1 VAILNGCFSAD
12 LSALWSLQNEES
24 DTLSEIQGFL
34 VTTVLSSTN
43 RRSKPSPFWPYQ
55 SLLRM
60 IRLQNVNKNYG
71 GRPALV
77 NINLHIALGEFAFLV
92 GPSGAGKSTLMRL
105 LYREETPTNGN
116 VFIGG
121 VNLNRLHAGQI
132 PLLRRRLGII
142 FQDFKLLPSQTVFNN
157 VAYVL
162 RALGVD
168 EKEVAK
174 RVNSAL
180 AVVNLEHKSDA
191 YPTELSGGEQ
201 QRVGIARAIVNGPP
215 VLLADEPTGNLDP
228 ATSLEI
234 VQLLERI
241 SQRGTT
247 VLIST
252 HDQPIVNA
260 MRRRVIA
267 LKNGELVADV
277 DNGIYELEMS

>member
-1 VAILNGCFSAD
+1 
-12 LSALWSLQNEES
+12 
-24 DTLSEIQGFL
+24 
-34 VTTVLSSTN
+34 
-43 RRSKPSPFWPYQ
+43 
-55 SLLRM
+55 M
-60 IRLQNVNKNYG
+60 IRLQNVHKEYNGK
-71 GRPALV
+71 PALID
-77 NINLHIALGEFAFLV
+77 INLHVGVGEFAFLV

-105 LYREETPTNGN
+105 LYREEVPSQGT
-116 VFIGG
+116 VSIGG
-121 VNLNRLHAGQI
+121 VNLTRLSKRQV

-142 FQDFKLLPSQTVFNN
+142 FQDYKLLPRQTVFDN

-168 EKEVAK
+168 EDEVKK

-180 AVVNLEHKSDA
+180 NIVTLEDKAGSLPHN
-191 YPTELSGGEQ
+191 LSGGEQ

-228 ATSLEI
+228 QTSLEI

-260 MRRRVIA
+260 MRRRVIS
-267 LKNGELVADV
+267 LNQGQVVADV
-277 DNGIYELEMS
+277 QSGRYELEVKA

>member
-1 VAILNGCFSAD
+1 VI
-12 LSALWSLQNEES
+12 ALPRRRLK
-24 DTLSEIQGFL
+24 
-34 VTTVLSSTN
+34 VTDV
-43 RRSKPSPFWPYQ
+43 
-55 SLLRM
+55 
-60 IRLQNVNKNYG
+60 IRLQNVCKDYA
-71 GRPALV
+71 GRPALT

-105 LYREETPTNGN
+105 LYREEAPTRGS
-116 VFIGG
+116 VLIGG
-121 VNLNRLHAGQI
+121 VNLTKVQKGQV

-142 FQDFKLLPSQTVFNN
+142 FQDYRLLPRQTVFNN
-157 VAYVL
+157 VAYIL
-162 RALGVD
+162 RALGLD
-168 EKEVAK
+168 EKQVAK

-180 AVVNLEHKSDA
+180 CVVNLDNKGDA
-191 YPTELSGGEQ
+191 YPDELSGGEQ

-234 VQLLERI
+234 MQLLERI

-260 MRRRVIA
+260 MRKRVIS
-267 LKNGELVADV
+267 LRGGEIVSDV
-277 DNGIYELEMS
+277 DSGVYDDGVYEVESKG

>member
-1 VAILNGCFSAD
+1 
-12 LSALWSLQNEES
+12 
-24 DTLSEIQGFL
+24 
-34 VTTVLSSTN
+34 
-43 RRSKPSPFWPYQ
+43 
-55 SLLRM
+55 M
-60 IRLQNVNKNYG
+60 IRLQNVYKTYG

-105 LYREETPTNGN
+105 LYREEKPTSGN

-121 VNLNRLHAGQI
+121 VNLNRLYAGQI

-180 AVVNLEHKSDA
+180 AVVNLEHKWDA

-260 MRRRVIA
+260 MRRRVIC
-267 LKNGELVADV
+267 LKGGELVGDV
-277 DNGIYELEMS
+277 DNGVYEVEMT

>member
-1 VAILNGCFSAD
+1 
-12 LSALWSLQNEES
+12 
-24 DTLSEIQGFL
+24 
-34 VTTVLSSTN
+34 
-43 RRSKPSPFWPYQ
+43 
-55 SLLRM
+55 M
-60 IRLQNVNKNYG
+60 IRLQNVFKDYG

-105 LYREETPTNGN
+105 LYREELPTRGT
-116 VFIGG
+116 VLIGG
-121 VNLNRLHAGQI
+121 VNLTRLSARQI
-132 PLLRRRLGII
+132 PQLRRRLGII
-142 FQDFKLLPSQTVFNN
+142 FQDYKLLPRQTVFNN
-157 VAYVL
+157 VAYIL

-168 EKEVAK
+168 EKSVQR

-180 AVVNLEHKSDA
+180 NVVGLEHKAEASPD
-191 YPTELSGGEQ
+191 ELSGGEQ

-247 VLIST
+247 VLISS
-252 HDQPIVNA
+252 HDQHIVNA
-260 MRRRVIA
+260 MRKRVIT
-267 LKNGELVADV
+267 LRQGEIASDV
-277 DNGIYELEMS
+277 DRGAYEVEGLER

>member
-1 VAILNGCFSAD
+1 V
-12 LSALWSLQNEES
+12 
-24 DTLSEIQGFL
+24 
-34 VTTVLSSTN
+34 
-43 RRSKPSPFWPYQ
+43 
-55 SLLRM
+55 
-60 IRLQNVNKNYG
+60 IRLQNVFKDYG
-71 GRPALV
+71 GRPALINV
-77 NINLHIALGEFAFLV
+77 NLHIALGEFAFLV

-105 LYREETPTNGN
+105 LYREELPTRGS
-116 VFIGG
+116 VLIGG
-121 VNLNRLHAGQI
+121 ANLIRLSSSQI
-132 PLLRRRLGII
+132 PQLRRRLGII
-142 FQDFKLLPSQTVFNN
+142 FQDYKLLPRQTAFNN
-157 VAYVL
+157 VAYIL

-168 EKEVAK
+168 EKSVQR

-180 AVVNLEHKSDA
+180 NVVNLENKGDA
-191 YPTELSGGEQ
+191 YPDELSGGEQ

-260 MRRRVIA
+260 MRKRVIT
-267 LKNGELVADV
+267 LRQGEIASDV
-277 DNGIYELEMS
+277 DSGVYEVEGKDK

>member
-1 VAILNGCFSAD
+1 MGFALNFAVFTS
-12 LSALWSLQNEES
+12 
-24 DTLSEIQGFL
+24 
-34 VTTVLSSTN
+34 V
-43 RRSKPSPFWPYQ
+43 
-55 SLLRM
+55 
-60 IRLQNVNKNYG
+60 IRLQNVSKNYG
-71 GRPALV
+71 GRPALT
-77 NINLHIALGEFAFLV
+77 NISLHIALGEFAFLV

-105 LYREETPTNGN
+105 LYREEMPTSGN

-121 VNLNRLHAGQI
+121 VNLNRLHKKQI
-132 PLLRRRLGII
+132 PLLRRRLGIV
-142 FQDFKLLPSQTVFNN
+142 FQDYKLLPRQTVFAN

-162 RALGVD
+162 RALGVN
-168 EKEVAK
+168 EKDVDK

-180 AVVNLEHKSDA
+180 CVVNLDDKGDA
-191 YPTELSGGEQ
+191 YPDELSGGEQ

-241 SQRGTT
+241 SERGTT

-260 MRRRVIA
+260 MRKRVIS
-267 LKNGELVADV
+267 LRNGEIIADV
-277 DNGIYELEMS
+277 DSGVYEVGSTG

>member
-1 VAILNGCFSAD
+1 
-12 LSALWSLQNEES
+12 
-24 DTLSEIQGFL
+24 
-34 VTTVLSSTN
+34 
-43 RRSKPSPFWPYQ
+43 
-55 SLLRM
+55 
-60 IRLQNVNKNYG
+60 
-71 GRPALV
+71 
-77 NINLHIALGEFAFLV
+77 LHIALGEFAFLV

-105 LYREETPTNGN
+105 LYREETPTRGS
-116 VFIGG
+116 VLIGG
-121 VNLNRLHAGQI
+121 VNLTKIQLGQV

-142 FQDFKLLPSQTVFNN
+142 FQDYRLLPRQTVFDN
-157 VAYVL
+157 VAYIL
-162 RALGVD
+162 RALGLD
-168 EKEVAK
+168 EKQVAK

-180 AVVNLEHKSDA
+180 CVVNLDNKGDA
-191 YPTELSGGEQ
+191 YPDELSGGEQ

-260 MRRRVIA
+260 MRKRVIS
-267 LKNGELVADV
+267 LRGGEIVSDV
-277 DNGIYELEMS
+277 DSGVYDDGVYEVESKG

>member
-1 VAILNGCFSAD
+1 
-12 LSALWSLQNEES
+12 
-24 DTLSEIQGFL
+24 
-34 VTTVLSSTN
+34 
-43 RRSKPSPFWPYQ
+43 
-55 SLLRM
+55 M
-60 IRLQNVNKNYG
+60 IRLQNVCKNYG
-71 GRPALV
+71 GRPALSNV
-77 NINLHIALGEFAFLV
+77 NLHIALGEFAFLV

-105 LYREETPTNGN
+105 LYREETPTSGN
-116 VFIGG
+116 VLISG
-121 VNLNRLHAGQI
+121 VNLNRLSAGQI

-142 FQDFKLLPSQTVFNN
+142 FQDFKLLNSQTVFNN

-168 EKEVAK
+168 EREVAK
-174 RVNSAL
+174 RVSSAL
-180 AVVNLEHKSDA
+180 AVVNLEHKRDF

-277 DNGIYELEMS
+277 DNGFYELEMA